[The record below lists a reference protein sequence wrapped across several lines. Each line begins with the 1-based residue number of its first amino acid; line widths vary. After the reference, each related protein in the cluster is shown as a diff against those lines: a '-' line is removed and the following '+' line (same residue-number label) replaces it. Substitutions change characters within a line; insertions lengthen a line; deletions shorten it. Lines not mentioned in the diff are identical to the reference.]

1 MSNIVKLFLIA
12 LVSVLLLTI
21 IIVFA
26 VPSIRKKVFGNKD
39 EVNVEEVAKNDEVAT
54 NKEKSPEKDKLDAVE
69 KEAIKEIR
77 QQEDEYMSSK
87 QVKELGEL
95 LKGREE
101 KILREEERIGRMR
114 KVLEKE
120 RKHIAELKSNI
131 TKMHKDIA
139 EFIPLITSGEKKN
152 LKKMAKMFET
162 LSVENANPIMERMND
177 QTLVVVLSMMK
188 PRASAKLLGGYAAVN
203 ETNATRGALIT
214 EKLKKLVMK

>member
-26 VPSIRKKVFGNKD
+26 VPSIRKKVLGNKD
-39 EVNVEEVAKNDEVAT
+39 EVNVEEVAKNDDVAT
-54 NKEKSPEKDKLDAVE
+54 SKEKDPEENKLDAVE

-87 QVKELGEL
+87 QVKELGHL
-95 LKGREE
+95 LKEREE
-101 KILREEERIGRMR
+101 KITREEERVGRMR

-131 TKMHKDIA
+131 AKMHKDIA

-177 QTLVVVLSMMK
+177 QTLVVVLSLMK
-188 PRASAKLLGGYAAVN
+188 PRASAKLLGGYAGIN
-203 ETNATRGALIT
+203 ETNAIRAALIT